1 MTEIQPRSII
11 YCGICS
17 WPPEFCEF
25 GLSKKKCQNWL
36 ETNNLELYSKLYDSS
51 SSSLI
56 DLSNLNLEKEDKL
69 SKELAKKE
77 HKEELKQERIKREKL
92 SSKIIIKRIERN
104 KRKHIISISGLEI
117 FEIDTKK
124 LSKTF
129 ASKFATGTSV
139 VKNAEKKDEILIQGD
154 VSDEAKDYLEK
165 LLSEK
170 GLDDVKVEQIDDKA
184 KKKKA
189 QAQTQAQT

>member
-1 MTEIQPRSII
+1 MTEIEPRSIT

-25 GLSKKKCQNWL
+25 GLSKKKCQAWL
-36 ETNNLELYSKLYDSS
+36 ETTHPDLYSRIYAASDMPNVST
-51 SSSLI
+51 
-56 DLSNLNLEKEDKL
+56 LSLEKENKL
-69 SKELAKKE
+69 SEELAKKE
-77 HKEELKQERIKREKL
+77 HKEELKQERNKQLKL
-92 SSKIIIKRIERN
+92 SSKITIKRIERN

-154 VSDEAKDYLEK
+154 VSDEAKEYLEK

-189 QAQTQAQT
+189 QAAA

>member
-1 MTEIQPRSII
+1 MTDLEPKSIL

-25 GLSKKKCQNWL
+25 GLSKKKCQSWL
-36 ETNNLELYSKLYDSS
+36 ETNDSELYSKIYSS
-51 SSSLI
+51 NELPNIST
-56 DLSNLNLEKEDKL
+56 LSLEKEDKL

-77 HKEELKQERIKREKL
+77 HKEELKQERNKQLKL
-92 SSKIIIKRIERN
+92 QSKITIKRIERN

-154 VSDEAKDYLEK
+154 VSDEAKEYLEK

-189 QAQTQAQT
+189 QTA